1 MCSANSDNEVSLDE
15 LLAYFGPVG
24 LWLEVQ
30 LTPVIGLEK
39 LKSQIRGF
47 YRSVALDQ
55 KRIEAGHAI
64 SKGGSQYHMIFRGN
78 PGTGKTTMGRM
89 MASLMNKLGV
99 IPEPSLKVLTLSF
112 GQLFCVF
119 VMIGTDQLESQNHYC
134 HYLYPVSRHT
144 LLFTESA

>member
-1 MCSANSDNEVSLDE
+1 MCCSANSDNEVSLDE

-24 LWLEVQ
+24 LWLEAQ
-30 LTPVIGLEK
+30 LTPIIGLEK

-64 SKGGSQYHMIFRGN
+64 SKGSQYHMIFRGN

-99 IPEPSLKVLTLSF
+99 IPEPSLKVRYPSLWSAFLC
-112 GQLFCVF
+112 LF
-119 VMIGTDQLESQNHYC
+119 VMVGIDQLNVKK
-134 HYLYPVSRHT
+134 P
-144 LLFTESA
+144 LL